1 MPQAASSSRLV
12 SWRWALLA
20 LLATFVGL
28 VSLRYALPKV
38 PFPAGMPNF
47 QLRHKWLIA
56 HAIFASIALL
66 VGPWQFLP
74 LIRQRWL
81 LLHRWIGRIYCG
93 AVLLGWLASLPIAAH
108 AQAGA
113 ISSAGFL
120 TLGLL
125 WISCT
130 AAGYFTIRS
139 GKVTAHRRWMVR
151 SFALTAAAITLRI
164 YLPLLPLTGLSFS
177 TSSRIIAWA
186 CWVPNLLFAEWL
198 LRQQPLPEPAS
209 RIPAQPAVA
218 KRRLVEQEQT
228 GPLSR
233 S

>member
-1 MPQAASSSRLV
+1 MPQPASSSRLV
-12 SWRWALLA
+12 SWRWALMA
-20 LLATFVGL
+20 LLATSVGL
-28 VSLRYALPKV
+28 ISLRYALPKV
-38 PFPAGMPNF
+38 PFPAGLPNF

-66 VGPWQFLP
+66 TGPWQFLP
-74 LIRQRWL
+74 LIRQRWF

-93 AVLLGWLASLPIAAH
+93 AVLLGWLASLPISAH

-120 TLGLL
+120 TLGFL

-139 GKVTAHRRWMVR
+139 GKVIAHRRWMIR

-177 TSSRIIAWA
+177 TSYRIIAWA
-186 CWVPNLLFAEWL
+186 CWLPNLLFAEWI
-198 LRQQPLPEPAS
+198 LRHRTRPEPA
-209 RIPAQPAVA
+209 RHIPAESAIN
-218 KRRLVEQEQT
+218 KRQVVEEQT

>member
-1 MPQAASSSRLV
+1 MPQVASTSRLV
-12 SWRWALLA
+12 SWRWALLT
-20 LLATFVGL
+20 LFATFVGL

-74 LIRQRWL
+74 SLRQRRL
-81 LLHRWIGRIYCG
+81 LMHRWIGRIYCG
-93 AVLLGWLASLPIAAH
+93 SVLLGWLASLPIAAH

-120 TLGLL
+120 TLGFF
-125 WISCT
+125 WIGTT

-139 GKVTAHRRWMVR
+139 GKLIAHRRWMMR

-177 TSSRIIAWA
+177 TSYRIIAWA
-186 CWVPNLLFAEWL
+186 CWVPNLFVAEWL
-198 LRQQPLPEPAS
+198 LRHQPISEPIPHLPHSHQSVSAD
-209 RIPAQPAVA
+209 
-218 KRRLVEQEQT
+218 
-228 GPLSR
+228 
-233 S
+233 

>member
-1 MPQAASSSRLV
+1 MPQIASSSRLV
-12 SWRWALLA
+12 SRRWALLA
-20 LLATFVGL
+20 LLAIFVGL

-38 PFPAGMPNF
+38 PFPAGLPNF
-47 QLRHKWLIA
+47 QLRHNWLIA

-66 VGPWQFLP
+66 TGPWQFLP
-74 LIRQRWL
+74 LMRQRWL
-81 LLHRWIGRIYCG
+81 LIHRWIGRVYCG

-120 TLGLL
+120 TLGFL
-125 WISCT
+125 WIGST

-139 GKVTAHRRWMVR
+139 GKVIAHRRWMIR

-177 TSSRIIAWA
+177 TSYRIIAWA
-186 CWVPNLLFAEWL
+186 CWVPNLFVAEWL
-198 LRQQPLPEPAS
+198 LRHQPTPEPIAHLPYAHHS
-209 RIPAQPAVA
+209 VSAD
-218 KRRLVEQEQT
+218 
-228 GPLSR
+228 
-233 S
+233 

>member
-20 LLATFVGL
+20 LLATLVGL
-28 VSLRYALPKV
+28 ASLRYALPKV
-38 PFPAGMPNF
+38 PFPAGLPNF

-66 VGPWQFLP
+66 TGPWQFLP

-81 LLHRWIGRIYCG
+81 PMHRWIGRIYCG

-120 TLGLL
+120 TLGFL
-125 WISCT
+125 WVGST

-139 GKVTAHRRWMVR
+139 GKVIAHRRWMIR

-177 TSSRIIAWA
+177 TSYRIIAWA
-186 CWVPNLLFAEWL
+186 CWVPNLFFAEWL
-198 LRQQPLPEPAS
+198 LRHQPTPEPIAHLLHGHQS
-209 RIPAQPAVA
+209 VSAD
-218 KRRLVEQEQT
+218 
-228 GPLSR
+228 
-233 S
+233 